1 MRHLMAREWWRLL
14 VLIAAAIWLLT
25 LVPGVMWA
33 RSSLYGAQIDTRT
46 AALASLGAVFALGW
60 ALVPVLIAGGDD
72 TLDPRRFAAFGVKVS
87 RIMPGLLVASL
98 ITLPAIFFGFM
109 WLTLASSWFSE
120 GPAVGALALAGGL
133 VQTLSYVAL
142 AKVCS
147 SWAARVFANR
157 RARAFGFVFTVLGLI
172 GFAYL
177 AWLALHR
184 GLEALFATD
193 FNLLLDSLG
202 RTPLVS
208 ALTAPAAA
216 ASGQWAS
223 AWLHLGLA
231 IAWTLLLL
239 VAWRATVAQALV
251 TPIYRSAGLR
261 SRPDAVVTAGRGV
274 LFLSAKDRKGPAG
287 AVYARTV
294 RAWRGDPR
302 YISGLTAI
310 ILLPALFVAVVIPAF
325 NLDPRWA
332 LAAPFVLAI
341 SIGWGRHNDVA
352 YDSSAL
358 WMDIVA
364 GLRGGAV
371 MRGRFAGVVVWALPL
386 VVATAAVTAGW
397 AGHWELA
404 PAVVGAA
411 IGALGTSLG
420 VSAITSV
427 LLPYRTPAPG
437 ENPFGAEVGS
447 VGAGLVGQLASSAAT
462 FVLLPFVIVPCIL
475 AVVVDAKWGVV
486 AAVGGVGL
494 GVAAYVYGLTV
505 AGRLYDS
512 RAGKL
517 LAAVR

>member
-1 MRHLMAREWWRLL
+1 
-14 VLIAAAIWLLT
+14 
-25 LVPGVMWA
+25 
-33 RSSLYGAQIDTRT
+33 
-46 AALASLGAVFALGW
+46 
-60 ALVPVLIAGGDD
+60 
-72 TLDPRRFAAFGVKVS
+72 
-87 RIMPGLLVASL
+87 
-98 ITLPAIFFGFM
+98 
-109 WLTLASSWFSE
+109 
-120 GPAVGALALAGGL
+120 
-133 VQTLSYVAL
+133 
-142 AKVCS
+142 
-147 SWAARVFANR
+147 
-157 RARAFGFVFTVLGLI
+157 
-172 GFAYL
+172 
-177 AWLALHR
+177 
-184 GLEALFATD
+184 
-193 FNLLLDSLG
+193 
-202 RTPLVS
+202 
-208 ALTAPAAA
+208 
-216 ASGQWAS
+216 
-223 AWLHLGLA
+223 
-231 IAWTLLLL
+231 
-239 VAWRATVAQALV
+239 
-251 TPIYRSAGLR
+251 
-261 SRPDAVVTAGRGV
+261 
-274 LFLSAKDRKGPAG
+274 
-287 AVYARTV
+287 
-294 RAWRGDPR
+294 
-302 YISGLTAI
+302 
-310 ILLPALFVAVVIPAF
+310 LPALFVAVVIPAF